1 MTGAAARAP
10 EIGIAIIGAG
20 PAGCATAI
28 TLARHGIRDVAMFDA
43 APAPAERI
51 GETIPGA
58 ALPLISRLGLMDR
71 FTARGHLPSL
81 GSTAIWGKAQPHHND
96 GFASPLG
103 GGWHLDR
110 AGFDADLRAEAEAA
124 GIPFMAPAR
133 LRTLAADGRR
143 HRLRFEGADGPFEVE
158 AGLVVDASGMRAAAL
173 RSLKVAR
180 NRADEIAFH
189 WTTLPLA
196 APEAMP
202 ARTFLEATADG
213 WWYAS
218 RIPGGRA
225 VVGFATDPDA
235 GVRFA
240 DGTAFRAAFAST
252 QLVGPELLRGH
263 PLDKAS
269 APRIA
274 VAPTAIL
281 SAVAGD
287 GWLAVGDAA
296 ASLDPL
302 LSQGLTRALE
312 DGIAAAS
319 AIAQARRNDG
329 PAAFRAYQDRTFA
342 RFTAGVRLR
351 AAFYA
356 AETRW
361 PDAPFWRRR
370 QFRDAA
376 VA

>member
-1 MTGAAARAP
+1 MSGKAP
-10 EIGIAIIGAG
+10 GRVDIAIVGAG

-28 TLARHGIRDVAMFDA
+28 ALAQHGIGGVALFEAGAGDGL
-43 APAPAERI
+43 RI

-81 GSTAIWGKAQPHHND
+81 GSTAAWGKAEPHHND
-96 GFASPLG
+96 GFANPFG

-110 AGFDADLRAEAEAA
+110 AGFEADLRAEAQAL
-124 GIPFMAPAR
+124 GVPIRPGR
-133 LRTLAADGRR
+133 LRATTPDGPG
-143 HRLRFEGADGPFEVE
+143 HRLSFEGADRPFEVM
-158 AGLVVDASGMRAAAL
+158 AGLIVDTSGVRAAAL

-180 NRADEIAFH
+180 NPVDALAFH
-189 WTTLPLA
+189 WSVLTLG
-196 APEAMP
+196 APEAVP
-202 ARTFLEATADG
+202 ARTFLEAAPAG

-218 RIPGGRA
+218 RIPGSRA
-225 VVGFATDPDA
+225 VVGFATDA
-235 GVRFA
+235 GAGALFH
-240 DGTAFRAAFAST
+240 DGDAFRAALAET
-252 QLVGPELLRGH
+252 CLVGPRLLRGR
-263 PLDKAS
+263 PEEKA
-269 APRIA
+269 APPRIA
-274 VAPTAIL
+274 IAPTAIL
-281 SAVAGD
+281 SAVTGP
-287 GWLAVGDAA
+287 GWVGVGDAA

-312 DGIAAAS
+312 EGIAAAD
-319 AIAQARRNDG
+319 AIAGARAGDAG
-329 PAAFRAYQDRTFA
+329 AFRAYQDRVFA
-342 RFTAGVRLR
+342 RFTTGLRLR